1 MLIYHG
7 LLDTTGWFTYEP
19 VESEV
24 ASTGLHGFTLDVD
37 SELKGAVYTG
47 PNSQPRISVTENHW
61 KLKSQNSPRESRW
74 RNKALLRVG
83 CIPSSRWPTR
93 NELKVSVV
101 GFSDYVQSGK
111 FCFCFLILFMWVCF
125 LPLVIFYGFQFGVLW
140 DSKVCNISRVCVCF
154 LIFFFGSF
162 SCLRFCSCFFFIIIH
177 QMPVKFF
184 EIVIYSLYTLLAAP
198 SFSHNPS
205 PLTPSLLL

>member
-61 KLKSQNSPRESRW
+61 KLKS
-74 RNKALLRVG
+74 
-83 CIPSSRWPTR
+83 
-93 NELKVSVV
+93 
-101 GFSDYVQSGK
+101 
-111 FCFCFLILFMWVCF
+111 
-125 LPLVIFYGFQFGVLW
+125 
-140 DSKVCNISRVCVCF
+140 
-154 LIFFFGSF
+154 
-162 SCLRFCSCFFFIIIH
+162 
-177 QMPVKFF
+177 
-184 EIVIYSLYTLLAAP
+184 
-198 SFSHNPS
+198 
-205 PLTPSLLL
+205 